1 MVAANIED
9 LAGLYRTLERSMISG
24 DEIIATIEAAYAQA
38 SQEWKS
44 AGQAQFEADWNALKP
59 SLARLVQVFA
69 SAGSDVAF
77 QHNHFKIGGKE
88 VAVADLPP
96 LTSPR

>member
-9 LAGLYRTLERSMISG
+9 LAALYRTLERSMNNA
-24 DEIIATIEAAYAQA
+24 DEIITTIDASYAQA
-38 SQEWKS
+38 SEEWKS
-44 AGQAQFEADWNALKP
+44 AGQAQFETDWNSLKP
-59 SLARLVQVFA
+59 SLTRLVQVFA

-88 VAVADLPP
+88 VGVTDLPP